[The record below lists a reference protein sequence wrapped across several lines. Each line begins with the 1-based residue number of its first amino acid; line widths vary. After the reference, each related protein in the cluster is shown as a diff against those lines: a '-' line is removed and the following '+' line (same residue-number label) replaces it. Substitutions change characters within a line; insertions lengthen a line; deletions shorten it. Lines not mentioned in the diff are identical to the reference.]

1 MDIWTRQRV
10 NRSARP
16 DFRYGVR
23 VSRSEAYEP
32 PSDFSIALS
41 RHLRDYMKEK
51 DLTVESLAARMGR
64 SRQYVY
70 NHTNGLRSPDTD
82 LLNTVARMTGTDV
95 RSLLLLL
102 MGRMGSRSE

>member
-1 MDIWTRQRV
+1 MDMWTRQRV
-10 NRSARP
+10 SRSAGP
-16 DFRYGVR
+16 TFRYGIP

-32 PSDFSIALS
+32 TSDFSVALS
-41 RHLRDYMKEK
+41 RSLRDYMDEK
-51 DLTVESLAARMGR
+51 DLSVERLAKGMGR

-70 NHTNGLRSPDTD
+70 NHTNGLRPPDTD

-102 MGRMGSRSE
+102 MGQMGSRSE